1 MPSDY
6 ESFWTFNRYAVVGH
20 SARRPFARLTY
31 QGLKDNGKT
40 VYAVDPSA
48 ERLEGD
54 PAYPDLASL
63 PEKVDGVVLE
73 LPKEETAAW
82 LKQAIEAGVQDIWIH
97 QMTESPEALAL
108 AHEHGI
114 RLRSGTCAVMYL
126 KRGFSFHSIHRVVN
140 RLRGKF

>member
-1 MPSDY
+1 MTSDY

-48 ERLEGD
+48 ERIEGET
-54 PAYPDLASL
+54 AYPDLAAL
-63 PEKVDGVVLE
+63 PNKVDAVVLE
-73 LPKEETAAW
+73 LPKEESATW
-82 LKQAIEAGVQDIWIH
+82 VKQAIDAGVQDIWLH
-97 QMTESPEALAL
+97 QATETPEALAL
-108 AHEHGI
+108 AREHGV

-126 KRGFSFHSIHRVVN
+126 KRGFTYHSIHRMIFRV
-140 RLRGKF
+140 LGKY